1 MDHRPSFR
9 KKKLKVYRKV
19 QNYIHLFN
27 ELFTYVEGNREAGE
41 IQRFRQLS
49 RTAAHNAA
57 EEDKGKC
64 EQDTDGPNQVP
75 RLALSVS
82 VTEGKFRFTC
92 TDRPYQLK

>member
-1 MDHRPSFR
+1 MI
-9 KKKLKVYRKV
+9 YRKV
-19 QNYIHLFN
+19 QNYIYLFN

-57 EEDKGKC
+57 EEDEWKR
-64 EQDTDGPNQVP
+64 EQDADGTNQVP

-82 VTEGKFRFTC
+82 VTEGKFGFTY
-92 TDRPYQLK
+92 TDRPYQLKC

>member
-1 MDHRPSFR
+1 MI
-9 KKKLKVYRKV
+9 YRKV

-41 IQRFRQLS
+41 IQRFRQMS